1 MNVIERLKK
10 LKPNKNL
17 DIFDIG
23 KLSKGPIGVTEIFRP
38 AAISRNAVAQMNF
51 ESTAMMHSGV
61 AEAMAN
67 MIHAQDINRVHMF
80 NDSVSGELYR
90 YNLAENRWDKV

>member
-17 DIFDIG
+17 DIFDTDG
-23 KLSKGPIGVTEIFRP
+23 LNRS
-38 AAISRNAVAQMNF
+38 AVAQMNF

-61 AEAMAN
+61 PEAMVN
-67 MIHAQDINRVHMF
+67 MTNTQDVNRFHLF
-80 NDSVSGELYR
+80 HDLESRGLYR
-90 YNLAENRWDKV
+90 YNINENRWDKV